1 MGQAERSRTVNG
13 WFVLGVAVAWV
24 MTGVVLAVLMRRR
37 GHHFLV
43 WLVLGS
49 VLGPFA
55 VFLAL
60 ERLRDRPLPNA
71 TELAG
76 DCDLLVGVDGSAESV
91 AALRDALG
99 LLGDRLTSVTIATV
113 LNHDERDTPAGDDAR
128 RSAQRML
135 DDVVTLIEGH
145 EARSEILYGRAD
157 EALIAYARAAGAE
170 VIAVGARGR
179 GASRALFGS
188 IAGRLVGSSP
198 VPVLVG
204 RRKAN

>member
-1 MGQAERSRTVNG
+1 MNG

-37 GHHFLV
+37 GHHFSV

-60 ERLRDRPLPNA
+60 ERLRDRPVPDAAELPG
-71 TELAG
+71 E
-76 DCDLLVGVDGSAESV
+76 CDLLVGVDGSAESV
-91 AALRDALG
+91 AALGDALA
-99 LLGDRLTSVTIATV
+99 LLGDRVTSVTVATV
-113 LNHDERDTPAGDDAR
+113 LNHDERDTPAGENAH
-128 RSAQRML
+128 RSARQML
-135 DDVVTLIEGH
+135 DVVVAGIEGH
-145 EARSEILYGRAD
+145 DARAEILYGRAD
-157 EALIAYARAAGAE
+157 EALIAYAQAAGAE

-188 IAGRLVGSSP
+188 VAGRLVGSSP

-204 RRKAN
+204 RRKVN